1 MMNDSI
7 MESDLPVT
15 ATIINFRTPDLL
27 KRTAESLRKYYPNIP
42 VLLIDNG
49 SGNGSAGAME
59 TIRQQNP
66 AHTEV
71 IINDE
76 NLHHGPAMDQA
87 LRHLRSRYV
96 LFLDSDVEIRGGGF
110 LELMVK
116 AAEEHPG
123 GYAVGHCLRM
133 NKRGFDVPSEE
144 GGTPYIRP
152 YCMLIQRDLYLTLP
166 SFQRHGTPCLANMKA
181 AVDRG
186 LTLVDFSVC
195 DYVAHEGRGTA
206 GRFGY
211 QLGVRGKFN
220 YVMNKLGW

>member
-1 MMNDSI
+1 MMEDPI
-7 MESDLPVT
+7 VASDLPVT

-27 KRTAESLRKYYPNIP
+27 KRAAESLLKYYPNITA
-42 VLLIDNG
+42 LLIDNG
-49 SGNGSAGAME
+49 SGNGSAGAIE
-59 TIRQQNP
+59 TIRLRNP

-71 IINDE
+71 ILNGE

-96 LFLDSDVEIRGGGF
+96 LFLDSDAELRAGRF
-110 LELMVK
+110 LEMMVN

-123 GYAVGHCLRM
+123 VYAVGHCVRM
-133 NKRGFDVPSEE
+133 NKRGFDVPREK

-152 YCMLIQRDLYLTLP
+152 YCMLIRRELYLTLP
-166 SFQRHGTPCLANMKA
+166 SFERHGTPCLANMKA

-186 LTLVDFSVC
+186 LTLVDFPVY

-206 GRFGY
+206 GKFGY

-220 YVMNKLGW
+220 HVMNKLGW

>member
-7 MESDLPVT
+7 MASDLPLT

-27 KRTAESLRKYYPNIP
+27 KRAAESLRTYYPGIP

-49 SGNGSAGAME
+49 SGNGSAGVME
-59 TIRQQNP
+59 SIRLQNP
-66 AHTEV
+66 ARTEV
-71 IINDE
+71 IVNNE

-87 LRHLRSRYV
+87 LRHLQSRYV
-96 LFLDSDVEIRGGGF
+96 LFLDSDAEIRGGRF

-116 AAEEHPG
+116 AAEEQEGH
-123 GYAVGHCLRM
+123 YAVGHCVRM
-133 NKRGFDVPSEE
+133 NKRGFDVPLEE

-152 YCMLIQRDLYLTLP
+152 YCMLIRRGLYLTLP

-186 LTLVDFSVC
+186 LTLVDFPVY
-195 DYVAHEGRGTA
+195 DYVSHEGRGTA